1 MDVKQKQW
9 IDILYPKLD
18 VENVKQNNHQQ
29 MNVKIVKYNLHIIIV
44 IFVNYMMMIR
54 KKIFIIVKNVKC
66 VEEVK
71 EKNNF
76 IVINV
81 MFV

>member
-1 MDVKQKQW
+1 
-9 IDILYPKLD
+9 
-18 VENVKQNNHQQ
+18 

-71 EKNNF
+71 KKNYF